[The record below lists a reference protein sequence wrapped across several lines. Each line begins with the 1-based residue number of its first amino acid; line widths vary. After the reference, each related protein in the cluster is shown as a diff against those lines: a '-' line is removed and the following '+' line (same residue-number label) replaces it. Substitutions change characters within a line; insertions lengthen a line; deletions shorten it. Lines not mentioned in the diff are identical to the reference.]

1 MAITD
6 HKLKDSD
13 IASKGVV
20 AAPTILNGT
29 PEENKKVFDRLIRE
43 AFQGEYNSLIDALV
57 ALGVER
63 LIQYGSESMKHIRLN
78 ADKHIEVSADGVSW
92 EEVASSGHLIYSMD
106 GSLLPQRSRL
116 KFDNCEVS
124 NDETYTIVHGVKGE
138 KGDTGATGAQGPQGV
153 QGQKGDTG
161 YAIIPEVDQ
170 DTGLM
175 SFRIGASGAVPA
187 PVYVRGPQGPQGV
200 QGAQGAQGVQGLQ
213 GLKGD
218 QGPQGI
224 RGPQGPE
231 GPQGLQGRQGPAG
244 VMGPQ
249 GPRGEKG
256 ETGAA
261 GTAGAKGEKGEA
273 GVQGPQ
279 GIQGP
284 AGKQGIQGPTGAQ
297 GPQGIQGPKGDK
309 GDDGRSLEISDVY
322 PTLAALRTAFP
333 NGARWRLSG
342 QCQWRDLY
350 LVGVQRGLG
359 QHRRIAGP
367 AGAAGRTRHS
377 RPPRPAG

>member
-29 PEENKKVFDRLIRE
+29 PEENKKIFDRLIRE

-249 GPRGEKG
+249 GPARRKGRDRRGG
-256 ETGAA
+256 H
-261 GTAGAKGEKGEA
+261 
-273 GVQGPQ
+273 
-279 GIQGP
+279 
-284 AGKQGIQGPTGAQ
+284 
-297 GPQGIQGPKGDK
+297 
-309 GDDGRSLEISDVY
+309 GRRE
-322 PTLAALRTAFP
+322 R
-333 NGARWRLSG
+333 
-342 QCQWRDLY
+342 
-350 LVGVQRGLG
+350 
-359 QHRRIAGP
+359 
-367 AGAAGRTRHS
+367 
-377 RPPRPAG
+377 